1 MRHTMISVAV
11 LAVFSLSA
19 HGAAGL
25 GEYNFDYDIAG
36 DKSIRPVQVFDN
48 GRSVYIQ
55 LSARAKAPPA
65 VMEKVGEQV
74 RPVPFRY
81 EYPYLVLDNVRGEIV
96 LALDGRSVFVSRRS
110 SGAVTGVAT
119 PILVGRAVPPVVG
132 GAARPAYPAAAP
144 VAPAA
149 GQPDYAGEMVYRQMR
164 GSSLA
169 PVHQPVRVAA
179 APSVADAA
187 PVIRAPVPAQRGAV
201 SSRDP
206 GAAAQHYAAAGQVE
220 KSIIHRVG
228 YGDTLARVA
237 ARYGVPAHRIAADN
251 GITNPNLI
259 RVGQALTINKPDR
272 TIMASAAPTR
282 SAAPVVVERA
292 APPVRVAAAPVSAP
306 SFASIAPSRGII
318 SEVSPSDQVEKSI
331 IHRVGYGDTLA
342 RVAAQYGVPAHR
354 IAADNGIANPNLI
367 RVGQALTINKP
378 GRTVMADAAAPITP
392 PQRVAAVPVVRT
404 PVSVER
410 AAAVPASRHAAGGH
424 GERPIIH
431 RVGRGETLA
440 RVAAQYDVPAHR
452 IAEDNG
458 ITNPDLIRVGQA
470 LTINKPGRT
479 VMADADAPT
488 QRVAAAAVPVRVA
501 LAPRA
506 AAALIAS
513 ARGGSSGASLA
524 GRVEILRIM
533 GDSPEVNATL
543 LAAARRAIARDG
555 EIMLRGHSAA
565 LTSGERSAIA
575 NASAKAVRDQL
586 IKNGIPADRLT
597 LVSNPGRVMSPSRVD
612 IVLIGSKESFDA

>member
-1 MRHTMISVAV
+1 MRHTIISVAV
-11 LAVFSLSA
+11 LAMFSLSA

-25 GEYNFDYDIAG
+25 GEYNFDYDITG
-36 DKSIRPVQVFDN
+36 DQSIRPVQVFDN

-55 LSARAKAPPA
+55 LSARAKNPPA

-74 RPVPFRY
+74 RPVSFRY
-81 EYPYLVLDNVRGEIV
+81 EYPYLVVDNARGEIV
-96 LALDGRSVFVSRRS
+96 LALDGRSALVSRRS
-110 SGAVTGVAT
+110 SGAVTGAAT
-119 PILVGRAVPPVVG
+119 PILT
-132 GAARPAYPAAAP
+132 GAAKLP
-144 VAPAA
+144 APAVA
-149 GQPDYAGEMVYRQMR
+149 SLPTPPPPPPNGRSDYSGEMVFRQMR

-169 PVHQPVRVAA
+169 PSTQSARVAA
-179 APSVADAA
+179 APITPPQHVAAV
-187 PVIRAPVPAQRGAV
+187 PVVRTPVPVER
-201 SSRDP
+201 
-206 GAAAQHYAAAGQVE
+206 AAAVPVRSAQLHAAGGYGE
-220 KSIIHRVG
+220 RAIIHRV
-228 YGDTLARVA
+228 
-237 ARYGVPAHRIAADN
+237 
-251 GITNPNLI
+251 
-259 RVGQALTINKPDR
+259 
-272 TIMASAAPTR
+272 
-282 SAAPVVVERA
+282 
-292 APPVRVAAAPVSAP
+292 
-306 SFASIAPSRGII
+306 SRG
-318 SEVSPSDQVEKSI
+318 E
-331 IHRVGYGDTLA
+331 TLA
-342 RVAAQYGVPAHR
+342 RVAAQYDVPAHR
-354 IAADNGIANPNLI
+354 IAEDNGITNPDLI

-431 RVGRGETLA
+431 RIGRGETLA